1 MANNS
6 GGCAGRVGVA
16 LSPQFASLT
25 SCLFYLCRPE
35 GEEGEG
41 GFLCSSVKKDR
52 ERELSFVLKGTFY
65 V

>member
-1 MANNS
+1 
-6 GGCAGRVGVA
+6 VGVA
-16 LSPQFASLT
+16 LLPQFAPLA
-25 SCLFYLCRPE
+25 SCLFYLRRLE

-41 GFLCSSVKKDR
+41 GFLCSSVKSDR